1 MKVGRSVRK
10 HHSLHLQLI
19 ESMEDG
25 KVVVALGG
33 GRRNFLTVENG
44 GRRSVDDL
52 VNRCFVVIFGSHIRN
67 M

>member
-1 MKVGRSVRK
+1 M
-10 HHSLHLQLI
+10 
-19 ESMEDG
+19 
-25 KVVVALGG
+25 VVALGG